1 MSKAPRPVA
10 DGAAKLYSKP
20 PTGRGVAASGVPFMR
35 RSTAPASTTTTVKLP
50 NGITVEKRAYA
61 AFSALLTEAEG
72 APNPRAAIGVLGRRL
87 LDLHAA
93 EVRKL
98 HEEYA
103 KPYAKRLDQIHKHWQ
118 AEADKDPEI
127 GGNQR
132 DTNKKRLKALLSDY
146 GRDRGAKRLDALQ
159 DLLECTGVASNIEFL
174 RFLDWAER
182 RGRPAGQPVQ
192 PRTGGAVQPGGR
204 R

>member
-1 MSKAPRPVA
+1 MQKQPRST
-10 DGAAKLYSKP
+10 AAAAKKLYSKP
-20 PTGRGVAASGVPFMR
+20 PAGRGVAASGVPFMR
-35 RSTAPASTTTTVKLP
+35 RSTAPTFTATTFKLP
-50 NGITVEKRAYA
+50 NGAPVEKHTFE
-61 AFSALLTEAEG
+61 AFSALLEEAKN
-72 APNPRAAIGVLGRRL
+72 ARDPRAAIGQLGQRL
-87 LDLHAA
+87 LDMHAA
-93 EVRKL
+93 EIAKL
-98 HEEYA
+98 HAQYSA
-103 KPYAKRLDQIHKHWQ
+103 PYAERLDQIHKHWQ

-132 DTNKKRLKALLSDY
+132 DTNKKRLKALLADY
-146 GRDRGAKRLDALQ
+146 GRDRGAKRLDALH

-182 RGRPAGQPVQ
+182 RTRPAGQPVQ